1 MNVYEKLQ
9 HVQSGLKAPKNQYN
23 KFGNYF
29 YRNCEDIQE
38 AAKPLLQ
45 EVKAALVVG
54 DEQGRRPTRAQRAAQ
69 RHPGSRKRR
78 SRQGKRREHAH
89 HSLNRTK
96 GWIK

>member
-9 HVQSGLKAPKNQYN
+9 HVQSGLKAPKSQYN

-45 EVKAALVVG
+45 EVKVEVCEGLV
-54 DEQGRRPTRAQRAAQ
+54 D
-69 RHPGSRKRR
+69 
-78 SRQGKRREHAH
+78 
-89 HSLNRTK
+89 
-96 GWIK
+96 